1 MADKSKSENSNENQK
16 LTDQPNAYTNT
27 DSNYEDILK
36 LPFSSEPGQADSKT
50 GKECIDVVTEYYWI
64 QNKPKPTGLI
74 DKIQAVPFLYATEY
88 RQRYGTTATNL
99 YNGYNS
105 FETMANSILS
115 NSGTVGALAQDVAKG
130 IGKAAITVGEKI
142 LGGLETMGNWHKVAN
157 ALTAPL
163 VNLGNGMKNVVT
175 GQNGEI
181 FSGNTHLNSKLLS
194 PYYYLY
200 SLQTT
205 NKQYCFPFLGDDA
218 ASWQI
223 ANGFGDGNV
232 SALSQAIVKGV
243 EAVTNQMPQF
253 AADVQ
258 DFMNLFSNPNSS
270 QGNTGFSMYNVEKAK
285 AFQFPSGG
293 KTVSVKFPLF
303 NTLKK
308 DEWKKNYRFIV
319 LFGLRNMLYRKN
331 NVQYYPPLIYDV
343 SIPGFGR
350 LPLSYVK
357 TFSVKPVG
365 MTRIKSMDLGL
376 LPNVKSDVTTSVIV
390 PEAWIVQIDFESL
403 IADSANLFLS
413 SMIDLPIQASVV
425 DYTQTR

>member
-1 MADKSKSENSNENQK
+1 
-16 LTDQPNAYTNT
+16 
-27 DSNYEDILK
+27 
-36 LPFSSEPGQADSKT
+36 
-50 GKECIDVVTEYYWI
+50 
-64 QNKPKPTGLI
+64 
-74 DKIQAVPFLYATEY
+74 
-88 RQRYGTTATNL
+88 
-99 YNGYNS
+99 
-105 FETMANSILS
+105 
-115 NSGTVGALAQDVAKG
+115 
-130 IGKAAITVGEKI
+130 
-142 LGGLETMGNWHKVAN
+142 
-157 ALTAPL
+157 
-163 VNLGNGMKNVVT
+163 
-175 GQNGEI
+175 
-181 FSGNTHLNSKLLS
+181 
-194 PYYYLY
+194 
-200 SLQTT
+200 
-205 NKQYCFPFLGDDA
+205 
-218 ASWQI
+218 
-223 ANGFGDGNV
+223 
-232 SALSQAIVKGV
+232 
-243 EAVTNQMPQF
+243 MPQF

-258 DFMNLFSNPNSS
+258 DFMNLFSNDYSS

-365 MTRIKSMDLGL
+365 MTRIKSMDLAL
-376 LPNVKSDVTTSVIV
+376 LPNVKSNVTTSVIV

-425 DYTQTR
+425 DYTHTR

>member
-1 MADKSKSENSNENQK
+1 MAENTNSENINGNQK
-16 LTDQPNAYTNT
+16 STDQPNAYTNT

-50 GKECIDVVTEYYWI
+50 GKECIDVVTEYYWV

-74 DKIQAVPFLYATEY
+74 DKNQAVPFLYATEY

-99 YNGYNS
+99 YNGYNG
-105 FETMANSILS
+105 FKTMADSILS
-115 NSGTVGALAQDVAKG
+115 NSGEGGKLAQEIVKG
-130 IGKAAITVGEKI
+130 IGNAAKTVGEKF
-142 LGGLETMGNWHKVAN
+142 LGGLETMGSWNWV
-157 ALTAPL
+157 LQSITDPL
-163 VNLGNGMKNVVT
+163 VNLGNGLKNVVT
-175 GQNGEI
+175 GQNGKI

-258 DFMNLFSNPNSS
+258 DFMNLFSNPKSS

-376 LPNVKSDVTTSVIV
+376 LPNVKSNVTTSVIV

-425 DYTQTR
+425 DYT